1 LIVQHLFLSLIKKF
15 KKLMQKHTDEPKFVS
30 NMKQFNA
37 AIQECVNI
45 DPVAKT

>member
-1 LIVQHLFLSLIKKF
+1 LYNHKFIMNAEKF
-15 KKLMQKHTDEPKFVS
+15 KKLMQKHMDEPKFVS